1 MQVDRVGATIVGW
14 LYHGANSFMAKT
26 SYFSAEARAEPFGFV
41 CSRCSHCCH
50 DKLIQ
55 MNPYEIARL
64 AANRGVGTA
73 QFRARWTQD
82 GEGLHIA
89 RTESGACVFL
99 GPQGCTVHPDRPLV
113 CRLYPLGRQITA
125 SGGERFVHVA
135 PHPLSGGTFHTRGT
149 IADFLAAQDVEDFI
163 QAADDYFS
171 WFCRARDA
179 MAEAGEGD
187 PALIA
192 DANELLDMDSAIA
205 AHCLRTGEE
214 APFDIEERRR
224 LHLAILDQAL
234 AEIEGSQS

>member
-1 MQVDRVGATIVGW
+1 ME
-14 LYHGANSFMAKT
+14 KP
-26 SYFSAEARAEPFGFV
+26 SYFSAEARAEPFGFE

-73 QFRARWTQD
+73 EFRARFTQD
-82 GEGLHIA
+82 GEGLHLA
-89 RTESGACVFL
+89 RTEDGACVFL
-99 GPQGCTVHPDRPLV
+99 GDQGCTVHPDRPLV

-125 SGGERFVHVA
+125 SGGERFVHVT
-135 PHPLSGGTFHTRGT
+135 PHPLSGGSFHTRGT
-149 IADFLAAQDVEDFI
+149 IADFLAAQDVDAFI

-187 PALIA
+187 PALTA

-205 AHCLRTGEE
+205 AHCARTGEV
-214 APFDIEERRR
+214 APSDIEERRR

-234 AEIEGSQS
+234 AEYEGSQP

>member
-1 MQVDRVGATIVGW
+1 
-14 LYHGANSFMAKT
+14 MAEPK
-26 SYFSAEARAEPFGFV
+26 YFSEEARAEPFGFE

-73 QFRARWTQD
+73 EFRARFTQD
-82 GEGLHIA
+82 GEGLHLA
-89 RTESGACVFL
+89 RTEDGACVFL

-125 SGGERFVHVA
+125 SGGERFVHA
-135 PHPLSGGTFHTRGT
+135 TPHPLSGGTFHTRGT
-149 IADFLAAQDVEDFI
+149 IADFLAAQNVDAFI

-171 WFCRARDA
+171 WFCRARDV

-187 PALIA
+187 SSLTA

-205 AHCLRTGEE
+205 AHCLRTGER
-214 APFDIEERRR
+214 APLDIEERRR

-234 AEIEGSQS
+234 AEYEGSKS

>member
-1 MQVDRVGATIVGW
+1 
-14 LYHGANSFMAKT
+14 MAKLP
-26 SYFSAEARAEPFGFV
+26 YFSAEARAEPFGFA

-73 QFRARWTQD
+73 EFRVRWTQD
-82 GEGLHIA
+82 GEGLHLA
-89 RTESGACVFL
+89 RTEDGACVFL
-99 GPQGCTVHPDRPLV
+99 GPQGCSVHPDRPLV

-125 SGGERFVHVA
+125 SGGERFVLTT

-149 IADFLAAQDVEDFI
+149 IADFLAAQDVDTFI

-179 MAEAGEGD
+179 MMEAGEGD
-187 PALIA
+187 PPITA

-205 AHCLRTGEE
+205 AHCARTGEV
-214 APFDIEERRR
+214 APCDIEERRR
-224 LHLAILDQAL
+224 LHLATLDQAL
-234 AEIEGSQS
+234 ADYEGSQS